1 MIAVQ
6 RRGEGRFHNSRTPRL
21 RGRRPD
27 VSGGGA
33 EVGLSA
39 CSRGAA
45 LLVYEAILPAVPLCV
60 GQIRRELDEALAG
73 IDVATPLRRDI
84 SLAVTE
90 ATTNTVLHAY
100 GDLRPGPI
108 YVAAAVSGR
117 SVVLTVSDCGRGM
130 NAGAGRP
137 GAGAGLSLIG
147 RLADALRI
155 AAAPADQGTR
165 LSIVFRQAAPT
176 PGAEPLLDRLHDG
189 IPARADADV
198 LRDYADV
205 LAVAGAPGIDGAA
218 LEHEAHRAL
227 EHAKRSRR
235 RAWTR

>member
-1 MIAVQ
+1 M
-6 RRGEGRFHNSRTPRL
+6 
-21 RGRRPD
+21 RGRRAD
-27 VSGGGA
+27 LVGGGVEA
-33 EVGLSA
+33 GLSA
-39 CSRGAA
+39 CSRAAA
-45 LLVYEAILPAVPLCV
+45 LLLYEAILPSVPLCV
-60 GQIRRELDEALAG
+60 GRIRRGLDEALAG
-73 IDVATPLRRDI
+73 IDVSARRRRDI
-84 SLAVTE
+84 ALVVTE
-90 ATTNTVLHAY
+90 AATNTVLHAY
-100 GDLRPGPI
+100 GDMRPGPI

-130 NAGAGRP
+130 QAGAGRP

-147 RLADALRI
+147 RLADGLRI
-155 AAAPADQGTR
+155 AGDPADRGTR
-165 LSIVFRQAAPT
+165 LSIVFRQAAPA
-176 PGAEPLLDRLHDG
+176 PGAQPLVDLLHDG